1 MIRTVLS
8 DSDNINRVGN
18 MKCWQTG
25 QGGGRW
31 ARAGSETRPVFVDVT
46 AASASAIDDYVKTEG
61 AWILS
66 LVKREYNIGTV
77 EECAVKCDLESE
89 FVCR

>member
-1 MIRTVLS
+1 
-8 DSDNINRVGN
+8 
-18 MKCWQTG
+18 MKCWQPG
-25 QGGGRW
+25 QGGDRW

-77 EECAVKCDLESE
+77 EECLPGQVSSAGPHQPEKPGLVIWDC
-89 FVCR
+89 